1 MDALIIALVNKLMVW
16 TVGRPFWTAV
26 LAVVTELD
34 GKLDLD
40 GDGKKQAVL
49 YELLSAGHQFGRRQ
63 FNRAVEMALVV
74 LERRKA

>member
-1 MDALIIALVNKLMVW
+1 MDAVIIALVNKLMVW

-26 LAVVTELD
+26 LSAVTKLD
-34 GKLDLD
+34 GMVDLD

-49 YELLSAGHQFGRRQ
+49 HELLRAGHQFGRRQ

>member
-1 MDALIIALVNKLMVW
+1 MDALVIALVNKLMVW

-26 LAVVTELD
+26 LAAVTKLD
-34 GKLDLD
+34 GTMDLD

-74 LERRKA
+74 LERKKA

>member
-26 LAVVTELD
+26 LAAVTKLD
-34 GKLDLD
+34 GIVDLD
-40 GDGKKQAVL
+40 GNGKKEAVL
-49 YELLSAGHQFGRRQ
+49 FELLSAGHQFGRRQ

>member
-1 MDALIIALVNKLMVW
+1 MNALIIALVNKLMVW
-16 TVGRPFWTAV
+16 TVGRPFWTSV
-26 LAVVTELD
+26 LAAVTKLD

-74 LERRKA
+74 LERKR

>member
-16 TVGRPFWTAV
+16 TVGRPFWMAV
-26 LAVVTELD
+26 LAAVSKLD